1 MDKRPCTMCPSK
13 PTVPELHRDLLRQF
27 MDIIKASGGF
37 PCHDKHPKAN
47 VLTEEAIG
55 ADGKYHTLDCAGYA
69 IWGLTE
75 EKAIG

>member
-1 MDKRPCTMCPSK
+1 MDKRPCPMCPCK

-75 EKAIG
+75 KPNA

>member
-1 MDKRPCTMCPSK
+1 MDKRPCTMCPCK

-55 ADGKYHTLDCAGYA
+55 ADGKYHTLDCVGYA

-75 EKAIG
+75 KPNA